1 MEYPIAADIAR
12 LSSYQYLSFIHFL
25 SHRWLKGHGD
35 HCQVAYFGPSLGL
48 QLSRR
53 AAMRKSLKR
62 CPNMT

>member
-25 SHRWLKGHGD
+25 SHCWLKGHGA

-53 AAMRKSLKR
+53 AANAKLG
-62 CPNMT
+62 NLLV